1 LCRCDHAS
9 DRLDQA
15 RVIVLDPRWAAAP
28 RRSVWRRS
36 CQTLFGRRLRSR
48 NSGRDC
54 RWATSPEFRQQPAI
68 EFAGDLEAAHR
79 QDHVGVAR
87 TRVGFALDSL
97 LEGGGFE
104 PPVPRQRRHPAATA
118 NHLSEPRRPVF
129 KIELKPRRSAM
140 TLSLPANDAPAMLFW
155 ASTGSPAMQP
165 RWIASPN

>member
-1 LCRCDHAS
+1 MCRCDHAS

-97 LEGGGFE
+97 LEGDGFE
-104 PPVPRQRRHPAATA
+104 PSVPGRETVKPIMGGRTAFSKMRADLLGNRKFESGSLQRGVCCEPPA
-118 NHLSEPRRPVF
+118 SRIR
-129 KIELKPRRSAM
+129 
-140 TLSLPANDAPAMLFW
+140 
-155 ASTGSPAMQP
+155 
-165 RWIASPN
+165 